1 MASSSLPFHPYIQSL
16 SEGFARGILPGEKA
30 HERLSSYSRP
40 PAHAAREQSEKVKEG
55 AVLVLLYPGNNGEL
69 LSVLI
74 QRPEYD
80 GVHSGQ
86 IAFPGGR
93 RERKDPSLEGT
104 ALREAKE
111 EIGIDPDRIELIGEL
126 SEVYIPPSR
135 YIVSPFVGITHERP
149 EFIPEP
155 AEVAATLEV
164 PIDPFIGP
172 HRIVEKRVRAGKD
185 GVILKVPAYEWKG
198 RTIWGATAM
207 MMSELTMMLE

>member
-1 MASSSLPFHPYIQSL
+1 MASTDLPFHPYIQSL
-16 SEGFARGILPGEKA
+16 SEVLARGDLPGEKA

-40 PAHAAREQSEKVKEG
+40 PAPAVREGGEKVKEG
-55 AVLVLLYPGNNGEL
+55 AVLVLLYPGRNGDL
-69 LSVLI
+69 LTVLI
-74 QRPEYD
+74 QRPEYK
-80 GVHSGQ
+80 GIHSGQ

-93 RERKDPSLEGT
+93 KEKEDPSLEGT

-111 EIGIDPDRIELIGEL
+111 EVGVDPDRIELIGGL

-135 YIVSPFVGITHERP
+135 YIVSPYVGITHERP

-164 PIDPFIGP
+164 PIDPFIGS
-172 HRIVEKRVRAGKD
+172 HRIIEKRVRAGKD